1 MSARKRGIIMLA
13 ALVSSMLIAAG
24 CGMGHAGDSSASASA
39 KATDSTAAD
48 KEQTAASE
56 SANSGSTSKPKSEN
70 LDALLGEWV
79 RIASMGNEFYST
91 TEDIEYAGTM
101 DIYVEDGYY
110 KVDCIDNEY
119 GYSEYYGV
127 KLSEVSKPQYPG
139 NDAADWYAQFA
150 RKNEPD
156 VSYDIAL
163 LEKDILKLH
172 IHSSASYQ
180 DEETGEEIEEV
191 YDNYEVYVRKDSEN
205 IDDIMFKYRYTNT
218 VNVSNIREFYEAI
231 DNNTR
236 IILEAGTYNI
246 SELPF
251 EQRHNENVNY
261 YNNEETW
268 EHVYYND
275 DTISAKYIN
284 NLLIEAKEGEQVT
297 ICTED
302 PLEAP
307 LSFQYCNNV
316 TLSGLTV
323 GHMVEPGYCSG
334 SVILIDDS
342 SKININDCRLYG
354 CGTYGLEGTNSYGIN
369 VYDTEIYECSYGLI
383 SFYNTGN
390 VTFKD
395 CNMHDS
401 REFDMICL
409 QDCWNVLFDNCSIT
423 DNVVEYETNYL
434 IKAIGDDISF
444 KDCRF
449 EGNYYNNFKNGNASL
464 ENCTI
469 SD

>member
-1 MSARKRGIIMLA
+1 MSAKKRGIIMLA
-13 ALVSSMLIAAG
+13 AMVSGMLVLAG
-24 CGMGHAGDSSASASA
+24 CGSGNAGDNSATAPA
-39 KATDSTAAD
+39 KDTDTTVAGEEQAATGENAD
-48 KEQTAASE
+48 
-56 SANSGSTSKPKSEN
+56 SGSTSKAQSGN

-79 RIASMGNEFYST
+79 RIASMGDEFYST

-139 NDAADWYAQFA
+139 NDAADWYAQFT

-163 LEKDILKLH
+163 LEKDIFKLH

-251 EQRHNENVNY
+251 EQRHNENINY

-268 EHVYYND
+268 EPEFYNY
-275 DTISAKYIN
+275 DTISVKNIG
-284 NLLIEAKEGEQVT
+284 NLLIEAKEGAQVT

-302 PLEAP
+302 PYEAP
-307 LSFQYCNNV
+307 LSFKYCNNV

-323 GHMVEPGYCSG
+323 GHNVEPGHCSG
-334 SVILIDDS
+334 SVILLEDS
-342 SKININDCRLYG
+342 NKISINDCRLYG
-354 CGTYGLEGTNSYGIN
+354 CGTYGVEASNSYAIN
-369 VYDTEIYECSYGLI
+369 VVDTDIFECTYGLVNL
-383 SFYNTGN
+383 YNTGN
-390 VTFKD
+390 MTFKN

-401 REFDMICL
+401 RGFDMICI
-409 QDCWNVLFDNCSIT
+409 QDCWNILFESCSIT
-423 DNVVEYETNYL
+423 DNVVDYESNFL
-434 IKAIGDDISF
+434 IKAVGDDIKF
-444 KDCRF
+444 KDCHF
-449 EGNYYNNFKNGNASL
+449 EGNYYDNFKYGSASL
-464 ENCTI
+464 ENCSI

>member
-13 ALVSSMLIAAG
+13 AMVSGMLVLAG
-24 CGMGHAGDSSASASA
+24 CGSGNAGDNSATAPA
-39 KATDSTAAD
+39 KDTDTTVAGEEQAATGENAD
-48 KEQTAASE
+48 
-56 SANSGSTSKPKSEN
+56 SGSTSKAQSGN

-79 RIASMGNEFYST
+79 RIASMGDEFYST

-101 DIYVEDGYY
+101 DIYVEDGNY
-110 KVDCIDNEY
+110 KVDCVENEY

-127 KLSEVSKPQYPG
+127 KLSEVAKPDYPG
-139 NDAADWYAQFA
+139 NDAADWYAQFT
-150 RKNEPD
+150 RKNAPD

-172 IHSSASYQ
+172 IHSTYSYQ
-180 DEETGEEIEEV
+180 DEETRENIEEV
-191 YDNYEVYVRKDSEN
+191 YDNYEVYVRKDSAN

-251 EQRHNENVNY
+251 EQRHNENINY

-268 EHVYYND
+268 EPEFYNY
-275 DTISAKYIN
+275 DTISVKNIS
-284 NLLIEAKEGEQVT
+284 NLLIEAKEGAQVT

-302 PLEAP
+302 PYEAP

-323 GHMVEPGYCSG
+323 GHNVEPGHCSG

-354 CGTYGLEGTNSYGIN
+354 CGTYGVEASNSYAIN
-369 VYDTEIYECSYGLI
+369 VVDTDIFECTYGLVNL
-383 SFYNTGN
+383 YNTGN
-390 VTFKD
+390 MTFKN

-401 REFDMICL
+401 RGFDMICI
-409 QDCWNVLFDNCSIT
+409 QDCWNILFESCSIT
-423 DNVVEYETNYL
+423 DNVVDYESNFL
-434 IKAIGDDISF
+434 IKAVGDDIKF
-444 KDCRF
+444 KDCHF
-449 EGNYYNNFKNGNASL
+449 EGNYYDNFKYGSASL
-464 ENCTI
+464 ENCSI